1 MPGKEDHLELEPQIT
16 FRNIAPSPAIEDNVR
31 QHMAKLERFHK
42 HIISCRVTIEAP
54 HRHHHKGQLYQVAI
68 DLSVPGGELLAN
80 RGSDKNHAHEDV
92 YVAIR
97 DAFQAL
103 RRQLEQFASKRRGDV
118 KAHEGPPEGRIAKLF
133 ADQEYGFIET
143 LDGREIYFH
152 AHAVLNDGY
161 AKLAVGDVIEF
172 VEEMGEKG
180 PQASTVRPVTKTEK
194 TA

>member
-1 MPGKEDHLELEPQIT
+1 MPVKEGHLELEPQIT
-16 FRNIAPSPAIEDNVR
+16 FRNIASSPAIEENVR
-31 QHMAKLERFHK
+31 QHLAKLERFHK

-54 HRHHHKGQLYQVAI
+54 HRHHHKGQLYQVTI

-80 RGSDKNHAHEDV
+80 RGSDKDHAHEDV

-103 RRQLEQFASKRRGDV
+103 RRQLEQFARKRRGDV
-118 KAHEGPPEGRIAKLF
+118 KTHESQPEGRVAKLF

-143 LDGREIYFH
+143 VDGREIYFH
-152 AHAVLNDGY
+152 AHSVLNDGY
-161 AKLAVGDVIEF
+161 AKLAVGDAIEF

-180 PQASTVRPVTKTEK
+180 PQASTVRPVTKT